1 MRRLALAVATG
12 LVFAAGVACAQEHP
26 DMEAAKKD
34 LESAKAH
41 LQAAAHDY
49 GGHRRQAVGDID
61 RALREIREA
70 IQVSRGRVP
79 ELGQERKA
87 RKKPEPS
94 EADGD

>member
-1 MRRLALAVATG
+1 MPRAPLAAAVLLLAVGTG
-12 LVFAAGVACAQEHP
+12 RAGGDHEMLAAEQELKIAR
-26 DMEAAKKD
+26 D
-34 LESAKAH
+34 H
-41 LQAAAHDY
+41 LQAAEPAY
-49 GGHRRQAVGDID
+49 EGHRHAAIEHID
-61 RALREIREA
+61 RALQEIREA